1 MRRTVAGVVTA
12 GVLLAALPT
21 PAFADSGAPG
31 ADPVSLGVSL
41 LGLIVAAILL
51 LETIGV
57 RKVAMGGAIA
67 DKISYV
73 ILATVCLAASAI
85 AQWARNFLAGLTA
98 EQLQMASQVLV
109 IVAMALLAA
118 YFYSVR
124 KTLQGYL
131 TAMTGQELLEQ
142 ERLDD

>member
-1 MRRTVAGVVTA
+1 MRRTLAVAVAVSA
-12 GVLLAALPT
+12 LCAASPA
-21 PAFADSGAPG
+21 PAFADSGASG

-41 LGLIVAAILL
+41 VGLIVAAVLL
-51 LETIGV
+51 IETIGV

-98 EQLQMASQVLV
+98 KQLQMASQVLV

-131 TAMTGQELLEQ
+131 KAMTGQELLEQ
-142 ERLDD
+142 ERRDD